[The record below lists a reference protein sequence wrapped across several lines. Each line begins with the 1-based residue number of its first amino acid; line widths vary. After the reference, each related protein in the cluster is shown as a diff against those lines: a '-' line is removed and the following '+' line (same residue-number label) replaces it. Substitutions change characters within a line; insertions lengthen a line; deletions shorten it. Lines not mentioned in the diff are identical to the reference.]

1 MSNRLA
7 PLVPGEGAL
16 NPEPRALHPQP
27 SALHLEPSAL
37 NSKPWF
43 KGKKGEAK
51 LDAFFFF
58 FFIITLKP
66 RVLGDTKVY
75 GRSVRAR
82 LGTTAHSCKVD
93 VLKPE
98 FL

>member
-1 MSNRLA
+1 MSNRLS

-16 NPEPRALHPQP
+16 NPEPRALNPQP

-51 LDAFFFF
+51 PDAFFF

-82 LGTTAHSCKVD
+82 LGTTAHSCKVVD
-93 VLKPE
+93 LKPQ